1 MNKTIEQIEQE
12 NPYLSARGMEY
23 NAENVSKNE
32 KISHEYPRSFKA
44 TSQWI
49 KNNCTPIKTIN
60 RDFSSYWLKHVC
72 ERNMRH
78 YIPNGCFI
86 AAALANGY
94 RYKNDYGFGYVN
106 ACFNIS
112 RKGLDKLNAGQGG
125 PCLDE

>member
-1 MNKTIEQIEQE
+1 
-12 NPYLSARGMEY
+12 
-23 NAENVSKNE
+23 
-32 KISHEYPRSFKA
+32 
-44 TSQWI
+44 
-49 KNNCTPIKTIN
+49 
-60 RDFSSYWLKHVC
+60 
-72 ERNMRH
+72 MRH

-112 RKGLDKLNAGQGG
+112 RKGLDKLNTGQGG